1 MKQYCIYLRKSRADM
16 EAEAHGEGETLARHE
31 RALLDLAKHKQ
42 LSIGK
47 MYREIVSGDTIAARP
62 IMQQLLSD
70 VEQGIWAGVL
80 VMEVERLARGD
91 TIDQGIVAQTF
102 KYSNTKII
110 TPMKTYDPTNEFD
123 EEYFEF
129 GLFMSRREY
138 KTINRR
144 LQRGRYASA
153 KEGKFVGSIAP
164 YGYRIVKIPNDK
176 GNTLAIVPEKAE
188 IVRLIFSFYTRGE
201 KGEDGEYRRLGIQ
214 AIAHKLNE
222 MGIPPIRHDYW
233 QKQTIRDMI
242 INPTYAGMIR
252 WGWRRSIKK
261 MINGKPTKSRPIT
274 DDKNC
279 VLVKGLHKPII
290 PKEEFDLAQKYINEI
305 PPVPVG
311 YRKEIQNP
319 FAGIIV
325 CGVCGRKMVLRKG
338 KVRQDKP
345 QKPDYIVCHCRACWN
360 VSAPFHLVEKHIFDA
375 LKQWLD
381 AYKLKLKNHENA
393 PAVEKEQLLAALNAA
408 NAEISLLKNQLNK
421 IYDFLERGIYS
432 EDKFWERSASLSER
446 INKSETAK
454 KSLEKSLKKISSKD
468 AVAAFFVPKVEHLL
482 DVYDKLPSAAVK
494 NTMLKEIL
502 EKVVYIKRSSGC
514 VNGNS
519 AADFEI
525 TLFPRLPDESQPL
538 DTKKAARFF

>member
-1 MKQYCIYLRKSRADM
+1 MYLRKSRADM

-31 RALLDLAKHKQ
+31 RALLELAKRKQ

-47 MYREIVSGDTIAARP
+47 IYREIVSGDTIAARP
-62 IMQQLLSD
+62 VMQQLLME

-91 TIDQGIVAQTF
+91 TMDQGLVAQTF
-102 KYSNTKII
+102 KYSDTKII
-110 TPMKTYDPTNEFD
+110 TPLKTYDPDNEFD

-164 YGYRIVKIPNDK
+164 YGYRAVNILNDK
-176 GNTLAIVPEKAE
+176 GKTLEIVPEQAE
-188 IVRLIFSFYTRGE
+188 VVRLIFSLYVHGE
-201 KGEDGEYRRLGIQ
+201 KGEDGEYHRLGIQ
-214 AIAHKLNE
+214 SIARKLNQ
-222 MGIPPIRHDYW
+222 MGIPPIRYDYW
-233 QKQTIRDMI
+233 QKSTIRDMI

-261 MINGKPTKSRPIT
+261 IENGKPVQSRPIT
-274 DDKNC
+274 NDDNC
-279 VLVKGLHKPII
+279 VLVKGLHEAII
-290 PKEEFDLAQKYINEI
+290 PQEEFDLAQKYISKI
-305 PPVPVG
+305 PPAPVG
-311 YRKEIQNP
+311 YRKEIKNP
-319 FAGIIV
+319 FAGIII

-338 KVRQDKP
+338 AIRPNKP
-345 QKPDYIVCHCRACWN
+345 SKPDYVVCHCRACWN
-360 VSAPFHLVEKHIFDA
+360 VSAPFNLVEDHILYA

-381 AYKLKLKNHENA
+381 AYKLKLKDNEDK
-393 PAVEKEQLLAALNAA
+393 PPVEKEQLSAALSSTE
-408 NAEISLLKNQLNK
+408 AEIASLKKQLSK

-432 EDKFWERSASLSER
+432 EAKFLERSSNLSER
-446 INKSETAK
+446 IDKLGTIKND
-454 KSLEKSLKKISSKD
+454 LEKSLNKISNKN
-468 AVAAFFVPKVEHLL
+468 ATATLFIPKVEHLL

-494 NTMLKEIL
+494 NKMLKEIL
-502 EKVVYIKRSSGC
+502 EKVVYIKRNSGC
-514 VNGNS
+514 VSGNS

-525 TLFPRLPDESQPL
+525 TLFPRLPD
-538 DTKKAARFF
+538 